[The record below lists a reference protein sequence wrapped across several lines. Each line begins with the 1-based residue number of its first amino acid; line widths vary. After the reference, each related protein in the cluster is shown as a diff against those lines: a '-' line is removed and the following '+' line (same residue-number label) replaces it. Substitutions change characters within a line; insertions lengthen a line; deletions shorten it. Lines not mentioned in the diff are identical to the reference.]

1 MGRWKNIYWSI
12 IILYYNRIMKMI
24 KKVVLVILNG
34 MEVENTLDIGEI
46 INNMDQ
52 EFISIQKVKKKQD
65 YGKKV

>member
-34 MEVENTLDIGEI
+34 MEEENMQDIGEL

-52 EFISIQKVKKKQD
+52 EFIQIQKVKKKQD

>member
-52 EFISIQKVKKKQD
+52 EFIQIQKVKKKQD

>member
-1 MGRWKNIYWSI
+1 MGRWKNIYWSK